1 MYTFDGRR
9 VVKDV
14 FAVWLIWMLASK
26 LPRIIDVVVACLRAT
41 AAASVQLPVNCNFN
55 QVHASIA

>member
-14 FAVWLIWMLASK
+14 FAVWVIWRLASK
-26 LPRIIDVVVACLRAT
+26 LPTILDVFGRLRAT
-41 AAASVQLPVNCNFN
+41 AAASVQLPVNCNLN
-55 QVHASIA
+55 QVQASIA